1 MSDETRAVQSAAGLK
16 PGSNP
21 EDPGG
26 TQRRSATLPALLA
39 GYSNSGTALAT
50 DLHGS
55 ARVRIWNTAEG
66 GDCRAD

>member
-26 TQRRSATLPALLA
+26 AQPEALL
-39 GYSNSGTALAT
+39 YQRCLQDTATQEPL
-50 DLHGS
+50 
-55 ARVRIWNTAEG
+55 
-66 GDCRAD
+66 